1 MINRIIIENYRSAR
15 KVAFDLGR
23 LNLVFGANGA
33 GKSNIYNALRLI
45 QGAAD
50 GRISAQLAGEG
61 GIQRAMWAGDTKT
74 SELRRMTL
82 SVDTDAFSYEM
93 QIGYPDKIPYPTFF
107 KLDPVIKEE
116 SLWLAGF
123 GRRPSSLVMKRR
135 NQTVFLTNVEGEK
148 VSYAASLYE
157 NESVFG
163 QIGEPHRYP
172 EVSSAREF
180 IRNWRFYHEFN
191 VSGGSP
197 LRAPQVGYRSPV
209 LAGDGL
215 NLAAAFR
222 TIEEVGDGDLLH
234 EVLDSAFPQ
243 CAFQVALVD
252 GRFQMQMIRQGL
264 RRPLDAAEM
273 SGGTLRFLC
282 LAVALLSPRPPA
294 FIALNEPENSL
305 HQDMLPAL
313 AKLIAEAS
321 RYTQIWLTSHSMAL
335 ATLIKAH
342 AAFSLFELSIE
353 DGASSLAQIG

>member
-1 MINRIIIENYRSAR
+1 MIERVAIKNYRSAR
-15 KVAFDLGR
+15 KVEFELGR

-45 QGAAD
+45 QGAAE
-50 GRISAQLAGEG
+50 GRISALLAGEG
-61 GIQRAMWAGDTKT
+61 GIQKAMWAGDSKVD
-74 SELRRMTL
+74 EQRRLIL

-148 VSYAASLYE
+148 IAYAASLYE

-172 EVSSAREF
+172 EVSSAREA
-180 IRNWRFYHEFN
+180 IRNWRFYHEFS
-191 VSGGSP
+191 VSGNSP
-197 LRAPQVGYRSPV
+197 LRVPQVGYRSPV

-222 TIEEVGDGDLLH
+222 TIEEVGDGELLRD
-234 EVLDSAFPQ
+234 VLQTAFPQ

-252 GRFQMQMIRQGL
+252 GRFQMQMTRQGL

-273 SGGTLRFLC
+273 SDGTLRFLC

-313 AKLIAEAS
+313 AQLIAEAS
-321 RYTQIWLTSHSMAL
+321 RHSQIWLTSHSMAL
-335 ATLIKAH
+335 ATLIEAH
-342 AAFSLFELSIE
+342 APFSLFELSVE
-353 DGASSLAQIG
+353 DGASTIAQIG